1 MRGAVIILAG
11 SGERLDFAE
20 AQRRSAE
27 FAVIVTGWIDDAMN
41 SRPGPAPG
49 EVEAAVKNC
58 FPGAELRQ
66 PPRTRRAAPAPRP
79 LAGRGPRRRSSATR
93 VIVCARRRSRSN
105 DRAPRSR

>member
-66 PPRTRRAAPAPRP
+66 PPRLVGEPRRPGPSPAEVRAAVERYSGHRLRP
-79 LAGRGPRRRSSATR
+79 PEE
-93 VIVCARRRSRSN
+93 
-105 DRAPRSR
+105 PEQ